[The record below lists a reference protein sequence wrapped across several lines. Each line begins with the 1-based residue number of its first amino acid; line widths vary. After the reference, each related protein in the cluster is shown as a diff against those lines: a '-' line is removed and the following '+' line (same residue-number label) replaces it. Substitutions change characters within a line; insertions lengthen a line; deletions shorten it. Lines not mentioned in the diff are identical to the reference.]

1 MRIVRQLDRRALAG
15 LFVALSLG
23 IILLS
28 LPATASAAPAGLQFD
43 HIVIIAM
50 ENQNYGSVIGSSSAP
65 FINSLAAQGT
75 TIPNYHSYG
84 ANAFLGD
91 NINGC
96 SAACYVAL
104 LSGSDNGVSDGYSC
118 CLSGTTFVDQ
128 LQSAGLSWKA
138 YCESGCPRGND
149 HFPFTG
155 FASDANSPNIFT
167 GSSVTTGQ
175 FIASANSATP
185 PNILWFTPTD
195 SH

>member
-1 MRIVRQLDRRALAG
+1 MAVERGPRRVARVSL
-15 LFVALSLG
+15 LLALSV
-23 IILLS
+23 LS
-28 LPATASAAPAGLQFD
+28 IAFVTSLRPLEAVPQGLQFD

-84 ANAFLGD
+84 ANTFSGD

-104 LSGSDNGVSDGYSC
+104 ISGLDNGISDGYSC
-118 CLSGTTFVDQ
+118 CLTGTTLVDQ
-128 LQSAGLSWKA
+128 LQSAGLTWQA

-155 FASDANSPNIFT
+155 FASDANSPDIFT
-167 GSSVTTGQ
+167 GSSVTTSQ
-175 FIASANSATP
+175 FI
-185 PNILWFTPTD
+185 
-195 SH
+195 

>member
-1 MRIVRQLDRRALAG
+1 MEKRLGMFRDLNQKGLAG
-15 LFVALSLG
+15 LFVALTIL
-23 IILLS
+23 IVLLS
-28 LPATASAAPAGLQFD
+28 LPATASAAPTGSSFD

-75 TIPNYHSYG
+75 TITNYHSYG
-84 ANAFLGD
+84 ANAFSGD

-104 LSGSDNGVSDGYSC
+104 ISGSDNGVSDGYSC
-118 CLSGTTFVDQ
+118 CLTGTTLVDQ
-128 LQSAGLSWKA
+128 LQSAGLTWQA

-155 FASDANSPNIFT
+155 FASHANSPDIFT
-167 GSSVTTGQ
+167 GSSVT
-175 FIASANSATP
+175 
-185 PNILWFTPTD
+185 
-195 SH
+195 